1 MRQQAHH
8 FSTAAAAAF
17 VVLSGC
23 APSGGGLSEPPRPKP
38 ATLPVQLEGPTED
51 TSILAGVSTKSG
63 ELMILENDGSVTKT
77 KLGSAR
83 SRETL
88 GQTGTEMFTLASVL
102 VTDNSIPMEALPRP
116 PSAQDVALEE
126 FAARRRSAL
135 PARIRPTAQDDFLGG
150 TVAAVTSGKTASG
163 DMVMV
168 RVRLRQGVDDSAA
181 FAYATCTLA
190 AWSKTTKT
198 PFARHVRTMK
208 SVEKGKNAEK
218 GVQVVE
224 SVFTMS
230 KTTPLGLAV
239 MEREQTL
246 RDCRA
251 HGIPARVTV
260 GPVEGTEK
268 NG

>member
-1 MRQQAHH
+1 MRQQAQH
-8 FSTAAAAAF
+8 FGKAAATAF

-23 APSGGGLSEPPRPKP
+23 APSSSDGGLSMPPRPKP

-77 KLGSAR
+77 KLGSQHA
-83 SRETL
+83 RETL
-88 GQTGTEMFTLASVL
+88 GQTGTEAFSLASVL
-102 VTDNSIPMEALPRP
+102 ITDDSIPLEAMPRP
-116 PSAQDVALEE
+116 PTAQDVALEE
-126 FAARRRSAL
+126 FAARRGSAL
-135 PARIRPTAQDDFLGG
+135 PKRIKPTAPEAFLGG
-150 TVAAVTSGKTASG
+150 TVTPVTAGKTAAG
-163 DMVMV
+163 DLVMV
-168 RVRLRQGVDDSAA
+168 QVRMQQGVDDSAA

-198 PFARHVRTMK
+198 PFARHIRTMK
-208 SVEKGKNAEK
+208 GQDGE
-218 GVQVVE
+218 VQVVE
-224 SVFTMS
+224 SIFTMS
-230 KTTPLGLAV
+230 RTTPLGLQV

-251 HGIPARVTV
+251 HGIPARLTV

>member
-1 MRQQAHH
+1 MRHQAQH
-8 FSTAAAAAF
+8 FGKAAATAF

-23 APSGGGLSEPPRPKP
+23 APSGGNGGLSEPPRAKP

-51 TSILAGVSTKSG
+51 TSILAGISTKNG
-63 ELMILENDGSVTKT
+63 ELMILENDGTVTKT
-77 KLGSAR
+77 QLDSPRG
-83 SRETL
+83 RETL
-88 GQTGTEMFTLASVL
+88 GQGDAMFSLASVL
-102 VTDNSIPMEALPRP
+102 VTDDSLPLEALPKP
-116 PSAQDVALEE
+116 PTAQDVALEE
-126 FAARRRSAL
+126 FAARRQSAL
-135 PARIRPTAQDDFLGG
+135 PARIKPTAPDAFLGG
-150 TVAAVTSGKTASG
+150 TVTPVTSGKTASA

-168 RVRLRQGVDDSAA
+168 QVRLRQGVDETAA

-198 PFARHVRTMK
+198 PFARHIRTI
-208 SVEKGKNAEK
+208 KGEDK

-224 SVFTMS
+224 SIFTMS
-230 KTTPLGLAV
+230 KTTPLGLQV

-251 HGIPARVTV
+251 HGIPARLTV